1 MTALWGEII
10 VLGIIVGYFA
20 IAVWYLSQ
28 PMEDD
33 EQQQH

>member
-1 MTALWGEII
+1 LWAEII
-10 VLGIIVGYFA
+10 VVGIIACYFA
-20 IAVWYLSQ
+20 IAVWYLAQ